1 MKEKKSIFIWNRK
14 RAAAAIVV
22 IAAILILTAFTAYGS
37 GADTL
42 GITLGVLLGIG
53 AGVFVLLNIRLGKV
67 LSAVL
72 YLLLPLAVVCA
83 LENYTHVITDL
94 APLILVLNLL
104 FFYVLYGLLAALTG
118 SVSMG
123 FKLATLVPM
132 LFGLTNYFVVSFRGS
147 PIVPWDLLSLGTAVS
162 VADNYEFVLSWKA
175 FYSILAFLW
184 MILISSKSTV
194 KLGRKKLRVISIAAY
209 AVLMGLYVGEI
220 QNSAVQ
226 SFFGMDTTLFTLNVL
241 YRNNGIAA
249 AFLGNLRFLNIEQPS
264 GYSVEKVEELMQQVE
279 ASAENET
286 EAAGTEAAATQVGT
300 DATAETE
307 AAAVQDK
314 KNAAGETKQTDAA
327 QTETAAT
334 TDQSETQQSGSGT
347 SATAET
353 TKSTTTGQYPNI
365 VVIMD
370 EAFSDLSVWGDF
382 ATSEEVMPF
391 FKSLQQEAV
400 GGEVYVS
407 VKGGNTANTE
417 FEFLTGDT
425 MGFLPKGSVP
435 YQQYI
440 NDETPSLASYLK
452 TLGYSTTAIH
462 PYNRSGWDRDTVY
475 ENFGF
480 DEFLD
485 KDSFS
490 SPYRLRGYISDKS
503 AFDKIKEQFSIKGDD
518 ERKFIFEVTMQNHGG
533 YSRETP
539 DFNIYLTLPEVT
551 NKTTS
556 VVATEKY
563 LTLIN
568 QTDRALEELI
578 NYFKEQEEPVI
589 VVMFGD
595 HQPSDY
601 ITNVIQRICGVT
613 ASDSLADLE
622 QGYRVPFMMW
632 SNYGLEH
639 KYYDGISVN
648 YLSSILMENAGI
660 PLTGYQTFLKNLME
674 TLPVINANVYRD
686 ADGNFYNYEDDAYSE
701 ELNDYQMLQYNHL
714 VDKKHRDSTFFGS

>member
-1 MKEKKSIFIWNRK
+1 MNKKKSIFIWNRK
-14 RAAAAIVV
+14 QAAAAIVAT
-22 IAAILILTAFTAYGS
+22 AAILILTAFTAYGS
-37 GADTL
+37 GMDTL
-42 GITLGVLLGIG
+42 GITFGVLLGIAAG
-53 AGVFVLLNIRLGKV
+53 AFVLLNIRFGKI
-67 LSAVL
+67 LSAML

-104 FFYVLYGLLAALTG
+104 FFYVLYGLLTALTG
-118 SVSMG
+118 SVRMG
-123 FKLATLVPM
+123 FRLATLVPM

-147 PIVPWDLLSLGTAVS
+147 PIVPWDLLSFGTAAS

-175 FYSILAFLW
+175 FYSVLAFIW
-184 MILISSKSTV
+184 MILLSSKSTV
-194 KLGRKKLRVISIAAY
+194 RLGRKKLRVISIAAY
-209 AVLMGLYVGEI
+209 AALMFLYVGEI

-264 GYSVEKVEELMQQVE
+264 GYSVDKVEALMKQVE
-279 ASAENET
+279 ENAKNEPET
-286 EAAGTEAAATQVGT
+286 DAQGETVQATQGETVQATQGET
-300 DATAETE
+300 VQATQAETNATAETE
-307 AAAVQDK
+307 APA
-314 KNAAGETKQTDAA
+314 
-327 QTETAAT
+327 
-334 TDQSETQQSGSGT
+334 SS
-347 SATAET
+347 
-353 TKSTTTGQYPNI
+353 GQYPNI
-365 VVIMD
+365 VVIMN

-400 GGEVYVS
+400 GGELYVS

-425 MGFLPKGSVP
+425 MGFLPKGSIP

-462 PYNRSGWDRDTVY
+462 PYNRTGWDRDTVY
-475 ENFGF
+475 EKFGF

-503 AFDKIKEQFSIKGDD
+503 AFDKIREQFSIKGDD

-551 NKTTS
+551 DKTTS

-578 NYFKEQEEPVI
+578 DYFKEQDEPVI

-601 ITNVIQRICGVT
+601 ITNVIQRICGAT
-613 ASDSLADLE
+613 TSDSLADLE
-622 QGYRVPFMMW
+622 QGYRVPFVMW

-660 PLTGYQTFLKNLME
+660 PLTGYQTFLKKLME

-686 ADGNFYNYEDDAYSE
+686 ADGNFYNYEDDAYSG
-701 ELNDYQMLQYNHL
+701 ELKDYQMLQYNHL
-714 VDKKHRDSTFFGS
+714 VDKKHRDDAFFGS

>member
-1 MKEKKSIFIWNRK
+1 MNKKKSIFIWNRK
-14 RAAAAIVV
+14 QAAAAIVAT
-22 IAAILILTAFTAYGS
+22 AAILILTAFTAYGS
-37 GADTL
+37 GMDTL
-42 GITLGVLLGIG
+42 GITLGVLLGIAAG
-53 AGVFVLLNIRLGKV
+53 AFVLLNIRFGKI
-67 LSAVL
+67 LSAML

-104 FFYVLYGLLAALTG
+104 FFYVLYGLLTALTG
-118 SVSMG
+118 SVRMG
-123 FKLATLVPM
+123 FRLATLVPM

-147 PIVPWDLLSLGTAVS
+147 PIVPWDLLSFGTAAS

-175 FYSILAFLW
+175 FYSVLAFIW
-184 MILISSKSTV
+184 MILLSSKSTV

-209 AVLMGLYVGEI
+209 AALMFLYVGEI

-264 GYSVEKVEELMQQVE
+264 GYSVDKVEALMKQVE
-279 ASAENET
+279 ADEQGEEDAKNEPET
-286 EAAGTEAAATQVGT
+286 DAQGETVQTTQGETVQATQGET
-300 DATAETE
+300 NATAETE
-307 AAAVQDK
+307 APA
-314 KNAAGETKQTDAA
+314 
-327 QTETAAT
+327 
-334 TDQSETQQSGSGT
+334 SS
-347 SATAET
+347 
-353 TKSTTTGQYPNI
+353 GQYPNI

-400 GGEVYVS
+400 GGELYVS

-425 MGFLPKGSVP
+425 MGFLPKGSIP

-462 PYNRSGWDRDTVY
+462 PYNRTGWDRDTVY
-475 ENFGF
+475 EKFGF

-503 AFDKIKEQFSIKGDD
+503 AFDKIREQFSIKGDD

-551 NKTTS
+551 GKTTS

-578 NYFKEQEEPVI
+578 DYFKEQDEPVI

-613 ASDSLADLE
+613 TSDSLAGLE
-622 QGYRVPFMMW
+622 QGYRVPFVMW

-660 PLTGYQTFLKNLME
+660 PLTGYQTFLKKLME

-714 VDKKHRDSTFFGS
+714 VDKKHRDDTFFGS

>member
-1 MKEKKSIFIWNRK
+1 MNKKKSIFIWNRK
-14 RAAAAIVV
+14 QAAAAIVAT
-22 IAAILILTAFTAYGS
+22 AAILILTAFTAYGS
-37 GADTL
+37 GKDTL
-42 GITLGVLLGIG
+42 GITLGVLLGIAAG
-53 AGVFVLLNIRLGKV
+53 AFVLLNIRFGKI
-67 LSAVL
+67 LSAML

-104 FFYVLYGLLAALTG
+104 FFYVLYGLLTALTG
-118 SVSMG
+118 SVRMG
-123 FKLATLVPM
+123 FRFATLVPM

-147 PIVPWDLLSLGTAVS
+147 PIVPWDLLSFGTAAS

-175 FYSILAFLW
+175 FYSVLAFIW
-184 MILISSKSTV
+184 MILLSSKSTV

-209 AVLMGLYVGEI
+209 AALMFLYVGEI

-264 GYSVEKVEELMQQVE
+264 GYSVDKVEALMKQVE
-279 ASAENET
+279 ADEQGEEDAKNEPET
-286 EAAGTEAAATQVGT
+286 DAQGETVQATQAET
-300 DATAETE
+300 NATAETE
-307 AAAVQDK
+307 APA
-314 KNAAGETKQTDAA
+314 
-327 QTETAAT
+327 
-334 TDQSETQQSGSGT
+334 SS
-347 SATAET
+347 
-353 TKSTTTGQYPNI
+353 GQYPNI
-365 VVIMD
+365 VVIMN

-400 GGEVYVS
+400 GGELYVS

-425 MGFLPKGSVP
+425 MGFLPKGSIP

-462 PYNRSGWDRDTVY
+462 PYNRTGWDRDTVY
-475 ENFGF
+475 EKFGF

-503 AFDKIKEQFSIKGDD
+503 AFDKIREQFSIKGDD

-551 NKTTS
+551 GKTTS

-578 NYFKEQEEPVI
+578 DYFKEQDEPVI

-601 ITNVIQRICGVT
+601 ITNVIQRICGAT
-613 ASDSLADLE
+613 TSDSLADLE
-622 QGYRVPFMMW
+622 QGYRVPFVMW

-660 PLTGYQTFLKNLME
+660 PLTGYQTFLKKLME
-674 TLPVINANVYRD
+674 TLPVINANVYQD
-686 ADGNFYNYEDDAYSE
+686 ADGNFYNYEDDAYSG
-701 ELNDYQMLQYNHL
+701 ELKDYQMLQYNHL
-714 VDKKHRDSTFFGS
+714 VDKKHRDDTFFGS

>member
-1 MKEKKSIFIWNRK
+1 MNKKKSIFIWNK
-14 RAAAAIVV
+14 KQAAAAIVAT
-22 IAAILILTAFTAYGS
+22 AAILILTAFTAYGS
-37 GADTL
+37 GMDTL
-42 GITLGVLLGIG
+42 GITFGVLLGIAAG
-53 AGVFVLLNIRLGKV
+53 AFVLLNIRFGKI
-67 LSAVL
+67 LSAML

-104 FFYVLYGLLAALTG
+104 FFYVLYGLLTALTG
-118 SVSMG
+118 SVRMG
-123 FKLATLVPM
+123 FRLATLVPM

-147 PIVPWDLLSLGTAVS
+147 PIVPWDLLSFGTAAS

-175 FYSILAFLW
+175 FYSVLAFIW
-184 MILISSKSTV
+184 MILLSSKSTV

-209 AVLMGLYVGEI
+209 AALMFLYVGEI

-264 GYSVEKVEELMQQVE
+264 GYSVDKVEALMKQLE
-279 ASAENET
+279 ADEQGEGDAKNEPET
-286 EAAGTEAAATQVGT
+286 DAQGETVQATQAET
-300 DATAETE
+300 NATAETE
-307 AAAVQDK
+307 APA
-314 KNAAGETKQTDAA
+314 
-327 QTETAAT
+327 
-334 TDQSETQQSGSGT
+334 SS
-347 SATAET
+347 
-353 TKSTTTGQYPNI
+353 GQYPNI
-365 VVIMD
+365 VVIMN

-400 GGEVYVS
+400 GGELYVS

-425 MGFLPKGSVP
+425 MGFLPKGSIP

-462 PYNRSGWDRDTVY
+462 PYNRTGWDRDTVY
-475 ENFGF
+475 EKFGF

-503 AFDKIKEQFSIKGDD
+503 AFDKIREQFSIKGDD

-551 NKTTS
+551 GKTTS

-578 NYFKEQEEPVI
+578 DYFKEQDEPVI

-601 ITNVIQRICGVT
+601 ITNVIQRICGAT
-613 ASDSLADLE
+613 TSDSLADLE
-622 QGYRVPFMMW
+622 QGYRVPFVMW

-660 PLTGYQTFLKNLME
+660 PLTGYQTFLKKLME

-686 ADGNFYNYEDDAYSE
+686 ADGNFYNYEDDAYSG
-701 ELNDYQMLQYNHL
+701 ELKDYQMLQYNHL
-714 VDKKHRDSTFFGS
+714 VDKKHRDDAFFGS

>member
-1 MKEKKSIFIWNRK
+1 MNKKKSIFIWNRK
-14 RAAAAIVV
+14 QAAAAIVAT
-22 IAAILILTAFTAYGS
+22 AAILILTAFTAYGS
-37 GADTL
+37 GMDTL
-42 GITLGVLLGIG
+42 GITLGVLLGIAAG
-53 AGVFVLLNIRLGKV
+53 AFVLLNIRFGKI
-67 LSAVL
+67 LSAML

-104 FFYVLYGLLAALTG
+104 FFYVLYGLLTALTG
-118 SVSMG
+118 SVRMG
-123 FKLATLVPM
+123 FRLATLVPM

-147 PIVPWDLLSLGTAVS
+147 PIVPWDLLSFGTAAS

-175 FYSILAFLW
+175 FYSVLAFIW
-184 MILISSKSTV
+184 MILLSSKSTV
-194 KLGRKKLRVISIAAY
+194 RLGRKKLRVISIAAY
-209 AVLMGLYVGEI
+209 AALMFLYVGEI

-264 GYSVEKVEELMQQVE
+264 GYSVDKVEALMKQVE
-279 ASAENET
+279 ADEQGEEDAKNEPET
-286 EAAGTEAAATQVGT
+286 DAQGETVQATQAET
-300 DATAETE
+300 NATAETE
-307 AAAVQDK
+307 APA
-314 KNAAGETKQTDAA
+314 
-327 QTETAAT
+327 
-334 TDQSETQQSGSGT
+334 SS
-347 SATAET
+347 
-353 TKSTTTGQYPNI
+353 GQYPNI
-365 VVIMD
+365 VVIMN

-400 GGEVYVS
+400 GGELYVS

-425 MGFLPKGSVP
+425 MGFLPKGSIP

-462 PYNRSGWDRDTVY
+462 PYNRTGWDRDTVY
-475 ENFGF
+475 EKFGF

-503 AFDKIKEQFSIKGDD
+503 AFDKIREQFSIKGDD

-551 NKTTS
+551 GKTTS

-578 NYFKEQEEPVI
+578 DYFKEQDEPVI

-601 ITNVIQRICGVT
+601 ITNVIQRICGAT
-613 ASDSLADLE
+613 TSDSLADLE
-622 QGYRVPFMMW
+622 QGYRVPFVMW

-660 PLTGYQTFLKNLME
+660 PLTGYQTFLKKLME
-674 TLPVINANVYRD
+674 KLPVINANVYRD
-686 ADGNFYNYEDDAYSE
+686 ADGNFYNYEDDAYSG
-701 ELNDYQMLQYNHL
+701 ELKDYQMLQYNHL
-714 VDKKHRDSTFFGS
+714 VDKKHRDDAFFGS

>member
-1 MKEKKSIFIWNRK
+1 MNKKKSIFIWNRK
-14 RAAAAIVV
+14 QAAAAIVAT
-22 IAAILILTAFTAYGS
+22 AAILILTAFTAYGS
-37 GADTL
+37 GKDTL
-42 GITLGVLLGIG
+42 GITLGVLLGIAAG
-53 AGVFVLLNIRLGKV
+53 AFVLLNIRFGKI
-67 LSAVL
+67 LSAML

-104 FFYVLYGLLAALTG
+104 FFYVLYGLLTALTG
-118 SVSMG
+118 SVRMG
-123 FKLATLVPM
+123 FRLATLVPM

-147 PIVPWDLLSLGTAVS
+147 PIVPWDLLSFGTAAS

-175 FYSILAFLW
+175 FYSVLAFIW
-184 MILISSKSTV
+184 MILLSSKSTV

-209 AVLMGLYVGEI
+209 AALMFLYVGEI

-264 GYSVEKVEELMQQVE
+264 GYSVDKVEALMKQVE
-279 ASAENET
+279 ADEQGEEDAKNEPET
-286 EAAGTEAAATQVGT
+286 DAQGETVQATQAET
-300 DATAETE
+300 NATAETE
-307 AAAVQDK
+307 APA
-314 KNAAGETKQTDAA
+314 
-327 QTETAAT
+327 
-334 TDQSETQQSGSGT
+334 SS
-347 SATAET
+347 
-353 TKSTTTGQYPNI
+353 GQYPNI
-365 VVIMD
+365 VVIMN

-400 GGEVYVS
+400 GGELSVS

-425 MGFLPKGSVP
+425 MGFLPKGSIP

-462 PYNRSGWDRDTVY
+462 PYNRTGWDRDTVY
-475 ENFGF
+475 EKFGF

-503 AFDKIKEQFSIKGDD
+503 AFDKIREQFSIKGDD

-551 NKTTS
+551 GKTTS

-578 NYFKEQEEPVI
+578 DYFKEQDEPVI

-601 ITNVIQRICGVT
+601 ITNVIQRICGAT
-613 ASDSLADLE
+613 TSDSLADLE
-622 QGYRVPFMMW
+622 QGYRVPFVMW

-660 PLTGYQTFLKNLME
+660 PLTGYQTFLKKLME
-674 TLPVINANVYRD
+674 TLPVINANVYQD
-686 ADGNFYNYEDDAYSE
+686 ADGNFYNYEDDAYSG
-701 ELNDYQMLQYNHL
+701 ELKDYQMLQYNHL
-714 VDKKHRDSTFFGS
+714 VDKKHRDDTFFGS

>member
-1 MKEKKSIFIWNRK
+1 MNKKKSIFIWNK
-14 RAAAAIVV
+14 KQAAAAIVAT
-22 IAAILILTAFTAYGS
+22 AAILILTAFTAYGS
-37 GADTL
+37 GMDTL
-42 GITLGVLLGIG
+42 GITFGVLLGIAAG
-53 AGVFVLLNIRLGKV
+53 AFVLLNIRFGKI
-67 LSAVL
+67 LSAML

-104 FFYVLYGLLAALTG
+104 FFYVLYGLLTALTG
-118 SVSMG
+118 SVRMG
-123 FKLATLVPM
+123 FRLATLVPM

-147 PIVPWDLLSLGTAVS
+147 PIVPWDLLSFGTAAS

-175 FYSILAFLW
+175 FYSVLAFIW
-184 MILISSKSTV
+184 MILLSSKSTV
-194 KLGRKKLRVISIAAY
+194 RLGRKKLRVISIAAY
-209 AVLMGLYVGEI
+209 AALMFLYVGEI

-264 GYSVEKVEELMQQVE
+264 GYSVDKVDALMKQVE
-279 ASAENET
+279 ADEQGEEDAKNEPET
-286 EAAGTEAAATQVGT
+286 DAQGEIVQATQAET
-300 DATAETE
+300 NATAETE
-307 AAAVQDK
+307 APA
-314 KNAAGETKQTDAA
+314 
-327 QTETAAT
+327 
-334 TDQSETQQSGSGT
+334 SS
-347 SATAET
+347 
-353 TKSTTTGQYPNI
+353 GQYPNI
-365 VVIMD
+365 VVIMN

-400 GGEVYVS
+400 GGELYVS

-425 MGFLPKGSVP
+425 MGFLPKGSIP

-462 PYNRSGWDRDTVY
+462 PYNRTGWDRDTVY
-475 ENFGF
+475 EKFGF

-503 AFDKIKEQFSIKGDD
+503 AFDKIREQFSIKGDD

-551 NKTTS
+551 GKTTS

-578 NYFKEQEEPVI
+578 DYFKEQDEPVI

-601 ITNVIQRICGVT
+601 ITNVIQRICGAT
-613 ASDSLADLE
+613 TSDSLADLE
-622 QGYRVPFMMW
+622 QGYRVPFVMW

-660 PLTGYQTFLKNLME
+660 PLTGYQTFLKKLME

-686 ADGNFYNYEDDAYSE
+686 ADGNFYNYEEDAYSG
-701 ELNDYQMLQYNHL
+701 ELKDYQMLQYNHL
-714 VDKKHRDSTFFGS
+714 VDKKHRDDAFFGS

>member
-1 MKEKKSIFIWNRK
+1 MNKKKSIFIWNRK
-14 RAAAAIVV
+14 QAAAAIVAT
-22 IAAILILTAFTAYGS
+22 AAILILTAFTACGS
-37 GADTL
+37 GMDTL
-42 GITLGVLLGIG
+42 GITLGVLLGVAAG
-53 AGVFVLLNIRLGKV
+53 AFVLLNIRFGKI
-67 LSAVL
+67 LSAML

-104 FFYVLYGLLAALTG
+104 FFYVLYGLLTALTG
-118 SVSMG
+118 SVRMG
-123 FKLATLVPM
+123 FRLATLVPM

-147 PIVPWDLLSLGTAVS
+147 PIVPWDLLSFGTAAS

-175 FYSILAFLW
+175 FYSVLAFIW
-184 MILISSKSTV
+184 MILLSSKSTV

-209 AVLMGLYVGEI
+209 AALMLLYVGEI

-264 GYSVEKVEELMQQVE
+264 GYSVDKVEELMQQVE
-279 ASAENET
+279 ADEQGEEDAKNEPET
-286 EAAGTEAAATQVGT
+286 DAQSETVQATQAET
-300 DATAETE
+300 NAAAETE
-307 AAAVQDK
+307 APA
-314 KNAAGETKQTDAA
+314 
-327 QTETAAT
+327 
-334 TDQSETQQSGSGT
+334 SS
-347 SATAET
+347 
-353 TKSTTTGQYPNI
+353 GQYPNI

-400 GGEVYVS
+400 GGELYVS

-425 MGFLPKGSVP
+425 MGFLPKGSIP

-462 PYNRSGWDRDTVY
+462 PYNRTGWDRDTVY
-475 ENFGF
+475 EKFGF

-503 AFDKIKEQFSIKGDD
+503 AFDKIREQFSIKGDD

-551 NKTTS
+551 GKTTS

-578 NYFKEQEEPVI
+578 DYFKEQDEPVI

-601 ITNVIQRICGVT
+601 ITNVIQRICDVT
-613 ASDSLADLE
+613 TADSLADLE
-622 QGYRVPFMMW
+622 QGYRVPFVMW

-660 PLTGYQTFLKNLME
+660 PLTGYQTFLKKLME

-714 VDKKHRDSTFFGS
+714 VDKKHRDDTFFGS

>member
-1 MKEKKSIFIWNRK
+1 MNKKKSIFIWNRK
-14 RAAAAIVV
+14 QAAAAIVAT
-22 IAAILILTAFTAYGS
+22 AAILILTAFTAYGS
-37 GADTL
+37 GMDTL
-42 GITLGVLLGIG
+42 GITFGVLLGIAAG
-53 AGVFVLLNIRLGKV
+53 AFVLLNIRFGKI
-67 LSAVL
+67 LSAML

-104 FFYVLYGLLAALTG
+104 FFYVLYGLLTALTG
-118 SVSMG
+118 SVRMG
-123 FKLATLVPM
+123 FRLATLVPM

-147 PIVPWDLLSLGTAVS
+147 PIVPWDLLSFGTAAS

-175 FYSILAFLW
+175 FYSVLAFIW
-184 MILISSKSTV
+184 MILLSSKSTV
-194 KLGRKKLRVISIAAY
+194 RLGRKKLRVISIAAY
-209 AVLMGLYVGEI
+209 AALMFLYVGEI

-264 GYSVEKVEELMQQVE
+264 GYSVDKVEALMKQVE
-279 ASAENET
+279 ENAKNEPET
-286 EAAGTEAAATQVGT
+286 DAQGETVQATQGETVQ
-300 DATAETE
+300 ATQAETNAAAETE
-307 AAAVQDK
+307 APA
-314 KNAAGETKQTDAA
+314 
-327 QTETAAT
+327 
-334 TDQSETQQSGSGT
+334 SS
-347 SATAET
+347 
-353 TKSTTTGQYPNI
+353 GQYPNI
-365 VVIMD
+365 VVIMN

-400 GGEVYVS
+400 GGELYVS

-417 FEFLTGDT
+417 LEFLTGDT
-425 MGFLPKGSVP
+425 MGFLPKGSIP

-462 PYNRSGWDRDTVY
+462 PYNRTGWDRDTVY
-475 ENFGF
+475 EKFGF

-503 AFDKIKEQFSIKGDD
+503 AFDKIREQFSIKGDD

-551 NKTTS
+551 GKTTS

-578 NYFKEQEEPVI
+578 DYFKEQDEPVI

-601 ITNVIQRICGVT
+601 ITNVIQRICGAT
-613 ASDSLADLE
+613 TSDSLADLE
-622 QGYRVPFMMW
+622 QGYRVPFVMW

-660 PLTGYQTFLKNLME
+660 PLTGYQTFLKKLME

-686 ADGNFYNYEDDAYSE
+686 ADGNFYNYEDDAYSG
-701 ELNDYQMLQYNHL
+701 ELKDYQMLQYNHL
-714 VDKKHRDSTFFGS
+714 VDKKHRDDTFFGS

>member
-1 MKEKKSIFIWNRK
+1 MNKKKSIFIWNRK
-14 RAAAAIVV
+14 QAAAAIVAT
-22 IAAILILTAFTAYGS
+22 AAILILTAFTAYGS
-37 GADTL
+37 GMDTL
-42 GITLGVLLGIG
+42 GITLGVLLGIAAG
-53 AGVFVLLNIRLGKV
+53 AFVLLNIRFGKI
-67 LSAVL
+67 LSAMM

-104 FFYVLYGLLAALTG
+104 FFYVLYGLLTALTG
-118 SVSMG
+118 SVRMG
-123 FKLATLVPM
+123 FRLATLVPM

-147 PIVPWDLLSLGTAVS
+147 PIVPWDLLSFGTAAS

-175 FYSILAFLW
+175 FYSVLAFIW
-184 MILISSKSTV
+184 MILLSSKSTV
-194 KLGRKKLRVISIAAY
+194 RLGRKKLRVISIAAY
-209 AVLMGLYVGEI
+209 AALMFLYVGEI

-264 GYSVEKVEELMQQVE
+264 GYSVDKVEALMKQVE
-279 ASAENET
+279 ENAKNEPET
-286 EAAGTEAAATQVGT
+286 DAQGETVQATQGETVQAT
-300 DATAETE
+300 QAETNATAETE
-307 AAAVQDK
+307 APA
-314 KNAAGETKQTDAA
+314 
-327 QTETAAT
+327 
-334 TDQSETQQSGSGT
+334 SS
-347 SATAET
+347 
-353 TKSTTTGQYPNI
+353 GQYPNI
-365 VVIMD
+365 VVIMN

-400 GGEVYVS
+400 GGELYVS

-425 MGFLPKGSVP
+425 MGFLPKGSIP

-462 PYNRSGWDRDTVY
+462 PYNRTGWDRDTVY
-475 ENFGF
+475 EKFGF

-503 AFDKIKEQFSIKGDD
+503 AFDKIREQFSIKGDD

-551 NKTTS
+551 GKTTS

-578 NYFKEQEEPVI
+578 DYFKEQDEPVI

-601 ITNVIQRICGVT
+601 ITNVIQRICGAT
-613 ASDSLADLE
+613 TSDSLADLE
-622 QGYRVPFMMW
+622 QGYRVPFVMW

-648 YLSSILMENAGI
+648 YLSSILMKNAGI
-660 PLTGYQTFLKNLME
+660 PLTGYQTFLKKLME

-686 ADGNFYNYEDDAYSE
+686 ADGNFYNYEDDAYSG
-701 ELNDYQMLQYNHL
+701 ELKDYQMLQYNHL
-714 VDKKHRDSTFFGS
+714 VDKKHRDDAFFGS

>member
-1 MKEKKSIFIWNRK
+1 MNKKKSIFIWNRK
-14 RAAAAIVV
+14 QAAAAIVAT
-22 IAAILILTAFTAYGS
+22 AAILILTAFTAYGS
-37 GADTL
+37 GIDTL
-42 GITLGVLLGIG
+42 GITFGVLLGIAAG
-53 AGVFVLLNIRLGKV
+53 AFVLLNIRFGKI
-67 LSAVL
+67 LSAML

-104 FFYVLYGLLAALTG
+104 FFYVLYGLLTALTG
-118 SVSMG
+118 SVRMG
-123 FKLATLVPM
+123 FRLATLVPM

-147 PIVPWDLLSLGTAVS
+147 PIVPWDLLSFGTAAS

-175 FYSILAFLW
+175 FYSVLAFIW
-184 MILISSKSTV
+184 MILLSSKSTV
-194 KLGRKKLRVISIAAY
+194 RLGRKKLRVISIAAY
-209 AVLMGLYVGEI
+209 AALMFLYVGEI

-264 GYSVEKVEELMQQVE
+264 GYSVDKVEALMKQVE
-279 ASAENET
+279 ADEQDEEDAKNEPET
-286 EAAGTEAAATQVGT
+286 DAQGETVQATQGET
-300 DATAETE
+300 NATAETE
-307 AAAVQDK
+307 APA
-314 KNAAGETKQTDAA
+314 
-327 QTETAAT
+327 
-334 TDQSETQQSGSGT
+334 SS
-347 SATAET
+347 
-353 TKSTTTGQYPNI
+353 GQYPNI
-365 VVIMD
+365 VVIMN

-400 GGEVYVS
+400 GGELYVS

-425 MGFLPKGSVP
+425 MGFLPKGSIP

-462 PYNRSGWDRDTVY
+462 PYNRTGWDRDTVY
-475 ENFGF
+475 EKFGF

-503 AFDKIKEQFSIKGDD
+503 AFDKIREQFSIKGDD

-551 NKTTS
+551 GKTTS

-578 NYFKEQEEPVI
+578 DYFKEQDEPVI

-601 ITNVIQRICGVT
+601 ITNVIQRICGAT
-613 ASDSLADLE
+613 TSDSLADLE
-622 QGYRVPFMMW
+622 QGYRVPFVMW

-660 PLTGYQTFLKNLME
+660 PLTGYQTFLKKLME

-686 ADGNFYNYEDDAYSE
+686 ADGNFYNYEDDAYSG
-701 ELNDYQMLQYNHL
+701 ELKDYQMLQYNHL
-714 VDKKHRDSTFFGS
+714 VDKKHRDDAFFGS

>member
-1 MKEKKSIFIWNRK
+1 MNKKKSIFIWNK
-14 RAAAAIVV
+14 KQAAAAIVAT
-22 IAAILILTAFTAYGS
+22 AAILILTAFTAYGS
-37 GADTL
+37 GMDTL
-42 GITLGVLLGIG
+42 GITFGVLLGIAAG
-53 AGVFVLLNIRLGKV
+53 AFVLLNIRFGKI
-67 LSAVL
+67 LSAML

-104 FFYVLYGLLAALTG
+104 FFYVLYGLLTALTG
-118 SVSMG
+118 SVRMG
-123 FKLATLVPM
+123 FRLATLVPM

-147 PIVPWDLLSLGTAVS
+147 PIVPWDLLSFGTAAS

-175 FYSILAFLW
+175 FYSVLAFIW
-184 MILISSKSTV
+184 MILLSSKSTV

-209 AVLMGLYVGEI
+209 AALMFLYVGEI

-264 GYSVEKVEELMQQVE
+264 GYSVDKVEALMKQVE
-279 ASAENET
+279 ADEQGEEDAKNEPET
-286 EAAGTEAAATQVGT
+286 DAQGETVQATQAET
-300 DATAETE
+300 NATAETE
-307 AAAVQDK
+307 APA
-314 KNAAGETKQTDAA
+314 
-327 QTETAAT
+327 
-334 TDQSETQQSGSGT
+334 SS
-347 SATAET
+347 
-353 TKSTTTGQYPNI
+353 GQYPNI
-365 VVIMD
+365 VVIMN

-400 GGEVYVS
+400 GGELYVS

-425 MGFLPKGSVP
+425 MGFLPKGSIP

-462 PYNRSGWDRDTVY
+462 PYNRTGWDRDTVY
-475 ENFGF
+475 EKFGF

-503 AFDKIKEQFSIKGDD
+503 AFDKIREQFTIKGDD

-551 NKTTS
+551 GKTTS

-578 NYFKEQEEPVI
+578 DYFKEQDEPVI

-601 ITNVIQRICGVT
+601 ITNVIQRICGAT
-613 ASDSLADLE
+613 TSDSLADLE
-622 QGYRVPFMMW
+622 QGYRVPFVMW

-660 PLTGYQTFLKNLME
+660 PLTGYQTFLKKLME

-686 ADGNFYNYEDDAYSE
+686 ADGNFYNYEDDAYSG
-701 ELNDYQMLQYNHL
+701 ELKDYQMLQYNHL
-714 VDKKHRDSTFFGS
+714 VDKKHRDDAFFGS

>member
-1 MKEKKSIFIWNRK
+1 MNKKKSIFIWNRK
-14 RAAAAIVV
+14 QAAAAIVAT
-22 IAAILILTAFTAYGS
+22 AAILILTAFTAYGS
-37 GADTL
+37 GMDTL
-42 GITLGVLLGIG
+42 GITLGVLLGIAAG
-53 AGVFVLLNIRLGKV
+53 AFVLLNIRFGKI
-67 LSAVL
+67 LSAML

-104 FFYVLYGLLAALTG
+104 FFYVLYGLLTALTG
-118 SVSMG
+118 SVRMG
-123 FKLATLVPM
+123 FRLATLVPM

-147 PIVPWDLLSLGTAVS
+147 PIVPWDLLSFGTAAS
-162 VADNYEFVLSWKA
+162 VADNYEFVLGWKA
-175 FYSILAFLW
+175 FYSVLAFIW
-184 MILISSKSTV
+184 MILLSSKSTV
-194 KLGRKKLRVISIAAY
+194 RLGRKKLRVISIAAY
-209 AVLMGLYVGEI
+209 AALMFLYVGEI

-264 GYSVEKVEELMQQVE
+264 GYSVDKVEALMKQVE
-279 ASAENET
+279 ENAKNEPET
-286 EAAGTEAAATQVGT
+286 DAQGETVQATQGETVQAT
-300 DATAETE
+300 QAETNATAETE
-307 AAAVQDK
+307 APA
-314 KNAAGETKQTDAA
+314 
-327 QTETAAT
+327 
-334 TDQSETQQSGSGT
+334 SS
-347 SATAET
+347 
-353 TKSTTTGQYPNI
+353 GQYPNI
-365 VVIMD
+365 VVIMN

-400 GGEVYVS
+400 GGELYVS

-425 MGFLPKGSVP
+425 MGFLPKGSIP

-462 PYNRSGWDRDTVY
+462 PYNRTGWDRDTVY
-475 ENFGF
+475 EKFGF

-503 AFDKIKEQFSIKGDD
+503 AFDKIREQFSIKGDD

-551 NKTTS
+551 DKTTS

-578 NYFKEQEEPVI
+578 DYFKEQDEPVI

-601 ITNVIQRICGVT
+601 ITNVIQRICGAT
-613 ASDSLADLE
+613 TSDSLADLE
-622 QGYRVPFMMW
+622 QGYRVPFVMW

-660 PLTGYQTFLKNLME
+660 PLTGYQTFLKKLME

-686 ADGNFYNYEDDAYSE
+686 ADGNFYNYEDDAYSG
-701 ELNDYQMLQYNHL
+701 ELKDYQMLQYNHL
-714 VDKKHRDSTFFGS
+714 VDKKHRDDAFFGS

>member
-1 MKEKKSIFIWNRK
+1 MNKKKSIFIWNRK
-14 RAAAAIVV
+14 QAAAAIVAT
-22 IAAILILTAFTAYGS
+22 AAILILTAFTAYGS
-37 GADTL
+37 GMDTL
-42 GITLGVLLGIG
+42 GITLGVLLGIAAG
-53 AGVFVLLNIRLGKV
+53 AFVLLNIRFGKI
-67 LSAVL
+67 LSAMM

-104 FFYVLYGLLAALTG
+104 FFYVLYGLLTALTG
-118 SVSMG
+118 SVRMG
-123 FKLATLVPM
+123 FRLATLVPM

-147 PIVPWDLLSLGTAVS
+147 PIVPWDLLSFGTAAS

-175 FYSILAFLW
+175 FYSVLAFIW
-184 MILISSKSTV
+184 MILLSSKSTV
-194 KLGRKKLRVISIAAY
+194 RLGRKKLRVISIAAY
-209 AVLMGLYVGEI
+209 AALMFLYVGEI

-264 GYSVEKVEELMQQVE
+264 GYSVDKVEALMKQVE
-279 ASAENET
+279 ENAKNEPET
-286 EAAGTEAAATQVGT
+286 DAQGETVQATQAET
-300 DATAETE
+300 NATAETE
-307 AAAVQDK
+307 APA
-314 KNAAGETKQTDAA
+314 
-327 QTETAAT
+327 
-334 TDQSETQQSGSGT
+334 SS
-347 SATAET
+347 
-353 TKSTTTGQYPNI
+353 GQYPNI
-365 VVIMD
+365 VVIMN

-400 GGEVYVS
+400 GGELYVS

-425 MGFLPKGSVP
+425 MGFLPKGSIP

-462 PYNRSGWDRDTVY
+462 PYNRTGWDRDTVY
-475 ENFGF
+475 EKFGF

-503 AFDKIKEQFSIKGDD
+503 AFDKIREQFSIKGDD

-551 NKTTS
+551 GKTTS

-578 NYFKEQEEPVI
+578 DYFKEQDEPVI

-601 ITNVIQRICGVT
+601 ITNVIQRICGAT
-613 ASDSLADLE
+613 TSDSLADLE
-622 QGYRVPFMMW
+622 QGYRVPFVMW

-660 PLTGYQTFLKNLME
+660 PLTGYQTFLKKLME

-686 ADGNFYNYEDDAYSE
+686 ADGNFYNYEDDAYSG
-701 ELNDYQMLQYNHL
+701 ELKDYQMLQYNHL
-714 VDKKHRDSTFFGS
+714 VDKKHRDDAFFGS

>member
-1 MKEKKSIFIWNRK
+1 MNKKKSIFIWNK
-14 RAAAAIVV
+14 KQAAAAIVAT
-22 IAAILILTAFTAYGS
+22 AAILILTAFTAYGS
-37 GADTL
+37 GMDTL
-42 GITLGVLLGIG
+42 GITFGVLLGIAAG
-53 AGVFVLLNIRLGKV
+53 AFVLLNIRFGKI
-67 LSAVL
+67 LSAML

-104 FFYVLYGLLAALTG
+104 FFYVLYGLLTALTG
-118 SVSMG
+118 SVRMG
-123 FKLATLVPM
+123 FRLATLVPM

-147 PIVPWDLLSLGTAVS
+147 PIVPWDLLSFGTAAS

-175 FYSILAFLW
+175 FYSVLAFIW
-184 MILISSKSTV
+184 MILLSSKSTV

-209 AVLMGLYVGEI
+209 AALMFLYVGEI

-264 GYSVEKVEELMQQVE
+264 GYSVDKVEALMKQVE
-279 ASAENET
+279 ADEQGEEDAKNEPET
-286 EAAGTEAAATQVGT
+286 DAQGETVQATQAET
-300 DATAETE
+300 NATAETE
-307 AAAVQDK
+307 APA
-314 KNAAGETKQTDAA
+314 
-327 QTETAAT
+327 
-334 TDQSETQQSGSGT
+334 SS
-347 SATAET
+347 
-353 TKSTTTGQYPNI
+353 GQYPNI
-365 VVIMD
+365 VVIMN

-400 GGEVYVS
+400 GGELYVS

-425 MGFLPKGSVP
+425 MGFLPKGSIP

-462 PYNRSGWDRDTVY
+462 PYNRTGWDRDTVY
-475 ENFGF
+475 EKFGF

-503 AFDKIKEQFSIKGDD
+503 AFDKIREQFSIKGDD

-551 NKTTS
+551 GKTTS

-578 NYFKEQEEPVI
+578 DYFKEQDEPVI

-601 ITNVIQRICGVT
+601 ITNVIQRICGAT
-613 ASDSLADLE
+613 TSDSLADLE
-622 QGYRVPFMMW
+622 QGYRVPFVMW

-660 PLTGYQTFLKNLME
+660 PLTGYQTFLKKLME

-686 ADGNFYNYEDDAYSE
+686 ADGNFYNYEDDAYSG
-701 ELNDYQMLQYNHL
+701 ELKDYQMLQYNHL
-714 VDKKHRDSTFFGS
+714 VDKKHRDDAFFGS

>member
-1 MKEKKSIFIWNRK
+1 MNKKKSIFIWNRK
-14 RAAAAIVV
+14 QAAAAIVAT
-22 IAAILILTAFTAYGS
+22 AAILILTAFTAYGS
-37 GADTL
+37 GMDTL
-42 GITLGVLLGIG
+42 GITLGVLLGIAAG
-53 AGVFVLLNIRLGKV
+53 AFVLLNIRFGKI
-67 LSAVL
+67 LSAML

-104 FFYVLYGLLAALTG
+104 FFYVLYGLLTALTG
-118 SVSMG
+118 SVRMG
-123 FKLATLVPM
+123 FRLATLVPM

-147 PIVPWDLLSLGTAVS
+147 PIVPWDLLSFGTAAS

-175 FYSILAFLW
+175 FYSVLAFIW
-184 MILISSKSTV
+184 MILLSSKSTV
-194 KLGRKKLRVISIAAY
+194 RLGRKKLRVISIAAY
-209 AVLMGLYVGEI
+209 AALMFLYVGEI

-264 GYSVEKVEELMQQVE
+264 GYSVDKVEALMKQVE
-279 ASAENET
+279 ADEQDEEDAKNEPET
-286 EAAGTEAAATQVGT
+286 DAQGETVQATQGET
-300 DATAETE
+300 NATAETE
-307 AAAVQDK
+307 APA
-314 KNAAGETKQTDAA
+314 
-327 QTETAAT
+327 
-334 TDQSETQQSGSGT
+334 SS
-347 SATAET
+347 
-353 TKSTTTGQYPNI
+353 GQYPNI
-365 VVIMD
+365 VVIMN

-400 GGEVYVS
+400 GGELYVS

-425 MGFLPKGSVP
+425 MGFLPKGSIP

-462 PYNRSGWDRDTVY
+462 PYNRTGWDRDTVY
-475 ENFGF
+475 EKFGF

-503 AFDKIKEQFSIKGDD
+503 AFDKIREQFSIKGDD

-551 NKTTS
+551 GKTTS

-578 NYFKEQEEPVI
+578 DYFKEQDEPVI

-601 ITNVIQRICGVT
+601 ITNVIQRICGAT
-613 ASDSLADLE
+613 TSDSLADLE
-622 QGYRVPFMMW
+622 QGYRVPFVMW

-660 PLTGYQTFLKNLME
+660 PLTGYQTFLKKLME

-686 ADGNFYNYEDDAYSE
+686 ADGNFYNYEDDAYSG
-701 ELNDYQMLQYNHL
+701 ELKDYQMLQYNHL
-714 VDKKHRDSTFFGS
+714 VDKKHRDDAFFGS

>member
-1 MKEKKSIFIWNRK
+1 MNKKKSIFIWNRK
-14 RAAAAIVV
+14 QAAAAIVAT
-22 IAAILILTAFTAYGS
+22 AAILILTAFTAYGS
-37 GADTL
+37 GMDTL
-42 GITLGVLLGIG
+42 GITLGVLLGIAAG
-53 AGVFVLLNIRLGKV
+53 AFVLLNIRFGKI
-67 LSAVL
+67 LSAML

-104 FFYVLYGLLAALTG
+104 FFYVLYGLLTALTG
-118 SVSMG
+118 SVRMG
-123 FKLATLVPM
+123 FRLATLVPM

-147 PIVPWDLLSLGTAVS
+147 PIVPWDLLSFGTAAS

-175 FYSILAFLW
+175 FYSVLAFIW
-184 MILISSKSTV
+184 MILLSSKSTV

-209 AVLMGLYVGEI
+209 AVLMFLYVGEI

-264 GYSVEKVEELMQQVE
+264 GYSVDKVEALMKQVE
-279 ASAENET
+279 ADEQGEEDAKNEPET
-286 EAAGTEAAATQVGT
+286 DAQGETVQATQAET
-300 DATAETE
+300 NATAETE
-307 AAAVQDK
+307 APA
-314 KNAAGETKQTDAA
+314 
-327 QTETAAT
+327 
-334 TDQSETQQSGSGT
+334 SS
-347 SATAET
+347 
-353 TKSTTTGQYPNI
+353 GQYPNI
-365 VVIMD
+365 VVIMN

-400 GGEVYVS
+400 GGELYVS

-425 MGFLPKGSVP
+425 MGFLPKGSIP

-462 PYNRSGWDRDTVY
+462 PYNRTGWDRDTVY
-475 ENFGF
+475 EKFGF

-503 AFDKIKEQFSIKGDD
+503 AFDKIREQFSIKGDD

-551 NKTTS
+551 GKTTS

-578 NYFKEQEEPVI
+578 DYFKEQDEPVI

-601 ITNVIQRICGVT
+601 ITNVIQRICGAT
-613 ASDSLADLE
+613 TSDSLADLE
-622 QGYRVPFMMW
+622 QGYRVPFVMW

-660 PLTGYQTFLKNLME
+660 PLTGYQIFLKKLME

-686 ADGNFYNYEDDAYSE
+686 AGGNFYNYEDDAYSG
-701 ELNDYQMLQYNHL
+701 ELKDYQMLQYNHL
-714 VDKKHRDSTFFGS
+714 VDKKHRDDAFFGS

>member
-1 MKEKKSIFIWNRK
+1 M
-14 RAAAAIVV
+14 
-22 IAAILILTAFTAYGS
+22 
-37 GADTL
+37 DTL
-42 GITLGVLLGIG
+42 GITLGVLLGIAAG
-53 AGVFVLLNIRLGKV
+53 AFVLLNIRFGKI
-67 LSAVL
+67 LSAML

-104 FFYVLYGLLAALTG
+104 FFYVLYGLLTALTG
-118 SVSMG
+118 SVRMG
-123 FKLATLVPM
+123 FRLATLVPM

-147 PIVPWDLLSLGTAVS
+147 PIVPWDLLSFGTAAS

-175 FYSILAFLW
+175 FYSVLAFIW
-184 MILISSKSTV
+184 MILLSSKSTV

-209 AVLMGLYVGEI
+209 AALMFLYVGEI

-264 GYSVEKVEELMQQVE
+264 GYSVDKVEALMKQVE
-279 ASAENET
+279 ADEQGEEDAKNEPET
-286 EAAGTEAAATQVGT
+286 DAQGETVQATQAET
-300 DATAETE
+300 NATAETE
-307 AAAVQDK
+307 APA
-314 KNAAGETKQTDAA
+314 
-327 QTETAAT
+327 
-334 TDQSETQQSGSGT
+334 SS
-347 SATAET
+347 
-353 TKSTTTGQYPNI
+353 GQYPNI
-365 VVIMD
+365 VVIMN

-400 GGEVYVS
+400 GGELYVS

-425 MGFLPKGSVP
+425 MGFLPKGSIP

-462 PYNRSGWDRDTVY
+462 PYNRTGWDRDTVY
-475 ENFGF
+475 EKFGF

-503 AFDKIKEQFSIKGDD
+503 AFDKIREQFSIKGDD

-551 NKTTS
+551 GKTTS

-578 NYFKEQEEPVI
+578 DYFKEQDEPVI

-601 ITNVIQRICGVT
+601 ITNVIQRICGAT
-613 ASDSLADLE
+613 TSDSLADLE
-622 QGYRVPFMMW
+622 QGYRVPFVMW

-660 PLTGYQTFLKNLME
+660 PLTGYQTFLKKLME

-686 ADGNFYNYEDDAYSE
+686 ADGNFYNYEDDAYSG
-701 ELNDYQMLQYNHL
+701 ELKDYQMLQYNHL
-714 VDKKHRDSTFFGS
+714 VDKKHRDDAFFGS

>member
-1 MKEKKSIFIWNRK
+1 MNKKKSIFIWNRK
-14 RAAAAIVV
+14 QAAAAIVAT
-22 IAAILILTAFTAYGS
+22 AAILILTAFTAYGS
-37 GADTL
+37 GMDTL
-42 GITLGVLLGIG
+42 GITFGVLLGIAAG
-53 AGVFVLLNIRLGKV
+53 AFVLLNIRFGKI
-67 LSAVL
+67 LSAML

-104 FFYVLYGLLAALTG
+104 FFYVLYGLLTALTG
-118 SVSMG
+118 SVRMG
-123 FKLATLVPM
+123 FRLATLVPM

-147 PIVPWDLLSLGTAVS
+147 PIVPWDLLSFGTAAS

-175 FYSILAFLW
+175 FYSVLAFIW
-184 MILISSKSTV
+184 MILLSSKSTV
-194 KLGRKKLRVISIAAY
+194 RLGRKKLRVISIAAY
-209 AVLMGLYVGEI
+209 AALMFLYVGEI

-264 GYSVEKVEELMQQVE
+264 GYSADKVEVLMKQVE
-279 ASAENET
+279 ADEQGEEDAKNEPET
-286 EAAGTEAAATQVGT
+286 DAQGETVQATQGETNATAGTEAPA
-300 DATAETE
+300 
-307 AAAVQDK
+307 
-314 KNAAGETKQTDAA
+314 
-327 QTETAAT
+327 
-334 TDQSETQQSGSGT
+334 SS
-347 SATAET
+347 
-353 TKSTTTGQYPNI
+353 GQYPNI
-365 VVIMD
+365 VVIMN

-400 GGEVYVS
+400 GGELYVS

-425 MGFLPKGSVP
+425 MGFLPKGSIP

-462 PYNRSGWDRDTVY
+462 PYNRTGWDRDTVY
-475 ENFGF
+475 EKFGF

-503 AFDKIKEQFSIKGDD
+503 AFDKIREQFSIKGDD

-551 NKTTS
+551 GKTTS

-578 NYFKEQEEPVI
+578 DYFKEQDEPVI

-601 ITNVIQRICGVT
+601 ITNVIQRICGAT
-613 ASDSLADLE
+613 TSDSFADLE
-622 QGYRVPFMMW
+622 QGYRVPFVMW

-660 PLTGYQTFLKNLME
+660 PLTGYQTFLKKLME

-686 ADGNFYNYEDDAYSE
+686 ADGNFYNYEDDAYSG
-701 ELNDYQMLQYNHL
+701 ELKDYQMLQYNHL
-714 VDKKHRDSTFFGS
+714 VDKKHRDDAFFGS

>member
-1 MKEKKSIFIWNRK
+1 MNKKKSIFIWNRK
-14 RAAAAIVV
+14 QAAAAIVAT
-22 IAAILILTAFTAYGS
+22 AAILILTAFTAYGS
-37 GADTL
+37 GMDTL
-42 GITLGVLLGIG
+42 GITLGVLLGIAAG
-53 AGVFVLLNIRLGKV
+53 AFVLLDIRFGKI
-67 LSAVL
+67 LSAML

-104 FFYVLYGLLAALTG
+104 FFYVLYGLLTALTG
-118 SVSMG
+118 SVRMG
-123 FKLATLVPM
+123 FRFATLVPM

-147 PIVPWDLLSLGTAVS
+147 PIVPWDLLSFGTAAS

-175 FYSILAFLW
+175 FYSVLAFIW
-184 MILISSKSTV
+184 MILLSSKSTV

-209 AVLMGLYVGEI
+209 AALMFLYVGEI

-264 GYSVEKVEELMQQVE
+264 GYSVDKVEALMKQVE
-279 ASAENET
+279 ADEQGEGDAKNEPET
-286 EAAGTEAAATQVGT
+286 DAQGETVQATQAET
-300 DATAETE
+300 NATAETE
-307 AAAVQDK
+307 APA
-314 KNAAGETKQTDAA
+314 
-327 QTETAAT
+327 
-334 TDQSETQQSGSGT
+334 SS
-347 SATAET
+347 
-353 TKSTTTGQYPNI
+353 GQYPNI
-365 VVIMD
+365 VVIMN

-400 GGEVYVS
+400 GGELYVS

-425 MGFLPKGSVP
+425 MGFLPKGSIP

-462 PYNRSGWDRDTVY
+462 PYNRTGWDRDTVY
-475 ENFGF
+475 EKFGF

-503 AFDKIKEQFSIKGDD
+503 AFDKIREQFSIKGDD

-551 NKTTS
+551 GKTTS

-578 NYFKEQEEPVI
+578 DYFKEQDEPVI

-601 ITNVIQRICGVT
+601 ITNVIQRICGAT
-613 ASDSLADLE
+613 TSDSLADLE
-622 QGYRVPFMMW
+622 QGYRVPFVMW

-660 PLTGYQTFLKNLME
+660 PLTGYQTFLKKLME

-686 ADGNFYNYEDDAYSE
+686 ADGNFYNYEDDAYSG
-701 ELNDYQMLQYNHL
+701 ELKDYQMLQYNHL
-714 VDKKHRDSTFFGS
+714 VDKKHRDDAFFGS

>member
-1 MKEKKSIFIWNRK
+1 MNKKKSIFIWNRK
-14 RAAAAIVV
+14 QAAAAIVAT
-22 IAAILILTAFTAYGS
+22 AAILILTAFTAYGS
-37 GADTL
+37 GMDTL
-42 GITLGVLLGIG
+42 GITLGVLLGIAAG
-53 AGVFVLLNIRLGKV
+53 AFVLLNIRFGKI
-67 LSAVL
+67 LSAML

-104 FFYVLYGLLAALTG
+104 FFYVLYGLLTALTG
-118 SVSMG
+118 SVRMG
-123 FKLATLVPM
+123 FRLATLVPM

-147 PIVPWDLLSLGTAVS
+147 PIVPWDLLSFGTAAS

-175 FYSILAFLW
+175 FYSVLAFIW
-184 MILISSKSTV
+184 MILLSSKSTV
-194 KLGRKKLRVISIAAY
+194 RLGRKKLRVISIAAY
-209 AVLMGLYVGEI
+209 AALMFLYVGEI

-264 GYSVEKVEELMQQVE
+264 GYSVDKVEALMKQVE
-279 ASAENET
+279 ENAKNEPET
-286 EAAGTEAAATQVGT
+286 DAQGETVQATQGETVQAT
-300 DATAETE
+300 QAETNATAETE
-307 AAAVQDK
+307 APA
-314 KNAAGETKQTDAA
+314 
-327 QTETAAT
+327 
-334 TDQSETQQSGSGT
+334 SS
-347 SATAET
+347 
-353 TKSTTTGQYPNI
+353 GQYPNI
-365 VVIMD
+365 VVIMN

-400 GGEVYVS
+400 GGELYVS

-425 MGFLPKGSVP
+425 MGFLPKGSIP

-462 PYNRSGWDRDTVY
+462 PYNRTGWDRDTVY
-475 ENFGF
+475 EKFGF

-485 KDSFS
+485 KDFFS

-503 AFDKIKEQFSIKGDD
+503 AFDKIREQFSIKGDD

-551 NKTTS
+551 GKTTS

-578 NYFKEQEEPVI
+578 DYFKEQDEPVI

-601 ITNVIQRICGVT
+601 ITNVIQRICGAT
-613 ASDSLADLE
+613 TSDSLADLE
-622 QGYRVPFMMW
+622 QGYRVPFVMW

-660 PLTGYQTFLKNLME
+660 PLTGYQTFLKKLME

-686 ADGNFYNYEDDAYSE
+686 ADGNFYNYEDDAYSG
-701 ELNDYQMLQYNHL
+701 ELKDYQMLQYNHL
-714 VDKKHRDSTFFGS
+714 VDKKHRDDAFFGS

>member
-1 MKEKKSIFIWNRK
+1 MNEKKSIFIWNRK
-14 RAAAAIVV
+14 QAAAAIVAT
-22 IAAILILTAFTAYGS
+22 AAILILTAFTAYGS
-37 GADTL
+37 GMDTL
-42 GITLGVLLGIG
+42 GITLGVLLGIAAG
-53 AGVFVLLNIRLGKV
+53 AFVLLNIRFGKI
-67 LSAVL
+67 LSAMM

-104 FFYVLYGLLAALTG
+104 FFYVLYGLLTALTG
-118 SVSMG
+118 SVRMG
-123 FKLATLVPM
+123 FRLATLVPM
-132 LFGLTNYFVVSFRGS
+132 FFGLTNYFVVSFRGS
-147 PIVPWDLLSLGTAVS
+147 PIVPWDLLSFGTAAS

-175 FYSILAFLW
+175 FYSVLAFIW
-184 MILISSKSTV
+184 MILLSSKSTV
-194 KLGRKKLRVISIAAY
+194 RLGRKKLRVISIAAY
-209 AVLMGLYVGEI
+209 AALMFLYVGEI

-264 GYSVEKVEELMQQVE
+264 GYSVDKVEALMKQVE
-279 ASAENET
+279 ENAKNEPET
-286 EAAGTEAAATQVGT
+286 DAQGETVQATQGETVQ
-300 DATAETE
+300 ATQAETNAAAETE
-307 AAAVQDK
+307 APA
-314 KNAAGETKQTDAA
+314 
-327 QTETAAT
+327 
-334 TDQSETQQSGSGT
+334 SS
-347 SATAET
+347 
-353 TKSTTTGQYPNI
+353 GQYPNI
-365 VVIMD
+365 VVIMN

-400 GGEVYVS
+400 GGELYVS

-425 MGFLPKGSVP
+425 MGFLPKGSIP

-462 PYNRSGWDRDTVY
+462 PYNRTGWDRDTVY
-475 ENFGF
+475 EKFGF

-503 AFDKIKEQFSIKGDD
+503 AFDKIREQFSIKGDD

-551 NKTTS
+551 GKTTS

-578 NYFKEQEEPVI
+578 DYFKEQDEPVI

-601 ITNVIQRICGVT
+601 ITNVIQRICGAT
-613 ASDSLADLE
+613 TSDSLADLE
-622 QGYRVPFMMW
+622 QGYRVPFVMW

-660 PLTGYQTFLKNLME
+660 PLTGYQTFLKKLME

-686 ADGNFYNYEDDAYSE
+686 ADGNFYNYEDDAYSG
-701 ELNDYQMLQYNHL
+701 ELKDYQMLQYNHL
-714 VDKKHRDSTFFGS
+714 VDKKHRDDEFFGS

>member
-1 MKEKKSIFIWNRK
+1 MNKKKSIFIWNRK
-14 RAAAAIVV
+14 QAAAAIVAT
-22 IAAILILTAFTAYGS
+22 AAILILTAFTAYGS
-37 GADTL
+37 GMDTL
-42 GITLGVLLGIG
+42 GITFGVLLGIAAG
-53 AGVFVLLNIRLGKV
+53 AFVLLNIRFGKI
-67 LSAVL
+67 LSAML

-104 FFYVLYGLLAALTG
+104 FFYVLYGLLTALTG
-118 SVSMG
+118 SVRMG
-123 FKLATLVPM
+123 FRLATLVPM

-147 PIVPWDLLSLGTAVS
+147 PIVPWDLLSFGTAAS

-175 FYSILAFLW
+175 FYSVLAFIW
-184 MILISSKSTV
+184 MILLSSKSTV
-194 KLGRKKLRVISIAAY
+194 RLGRKKLRVISIAAY
-209 AVLMGLYVGEI
+209 AALMFLYVGEI

-264 GYSVEKVEELMQQVE
+264 GYSVDKVEALMKQVE
-279 ASAENET
+279 ADEQGEEDAKNEPET
-286 EAAGTEAAATQVGT
+286 DAQGETVQATQAET
-300 DATAETE
+300 NATAETE
-307 AAAVQDK
+307 APA
-314 KNAAGETKQTDAA
+314 
-327 QTETAAT
+327 
-334 TDQSETQQSGSGT
+334 SS
-347 SATAET
+347 
-353 TKSTTTGQYPNI
+353 GQYPNI
-365 VVIMD
+365 VVIMN

-400 GGEVYVS
+400 GGELYVS

-425 MGFLPKGSVP
+425 MGFLPKGSIP

-462 PYNRSGWDRDTVY
+462 PYNRTGWDRDTVY
-475 ENFGF
+475 EKFGF

-503 AFDKIKEQFSIKGDD
+503 AFDKIREQFSIKGDD

-551 NKTTS
+551 GKTTS

-578 NYFKEQEEPVI
+578 DYFKEQDEPVI

-601 ITNVIQRICGVT
+601 ITNVIQRICGAT
-613 ASDSLADLE
+613 TSDSLADLE
-622 QGYRVPFMMW
+622 QGYRVPFVMW

-660 PLTGYQTFLKNLME
+660 PLTGYQTFLKKLME

-686 ADGNFYNYEDDAYSE
+686 ADGNFYNYEDDAYSG
-701 ELNDYQMLQYNHL
+701 ELKDYQMLQYNHL
-714 VDKKHRDSTFFGS
+714 VDKKHRDDAFFGS

>member
-1 MKEKKSIFIWNRK
+1 MSKKKSIFIWNRK
-14 RAAAAIVV
+14 QAAAAIVAT
-22 IAAILILTAFTAYGS
+22 AAILILTAFTAYGS
-37 GADTL
+37 GMDTL
-42 GITLGVLLGIG
+42 GITLGVLLGIAAG
-53 AGVFVLLNIRLGKV
+53 AFVLLNIRFGKI
-67 LSAVL
+67 LSAML

-104 FFYVLYGLLAALTG
+104 FFYVLYGLLTALTG
-118 SVSMG
+118 SVRMG
-123 FKLATLVPM
+123 FRLATLVPM

-147 PIVPWDLLSLGTAVS
+147 PIVPWDLLSFGTAAS

-175 FYSILAFLW
+175 FYSVLAFIW
-184 MILISSKSTV
+184 MILLSSKSTV
-194 KLGRKKLRVISIAAY
+194 RLGRKKLRVISIAAY
-209 AVLMGLYVGEI
+209 AALMFLYVGEI

-264 GYSVEKVEELMQQVE
+264 GYSVDKVEALMKQVE
-279 ASAENET
+279 ENAKNEPET
-286 EAAGTEAAATQVGT
+286 DAQGETVQATQGETVQAT
-300 DATAETE
+300 QAETNATAETE
-307 AAAVQDK
+307 APA
-314 KNAAGETKQTDAA
+314 
-327 QTETAAT
+327 
-334 TDQSETQQSGSGT
+334 SS
-347 SATAET
+347 
-353 TKSTTTGQYPNI
+353 GQYPNI
-365 VVIMD
+365 VVIMN

-400 GGEVYVS
+400 GGELYVS

-425 MGFLPKGSVP
+425 MGFLPKGSIP

-462 PYNRSGWDRDTVY
+462 PYSRTGWDRDTVY
-475 ENFGF
+475 EKFGF

-503 AFDKIKEQFSIKGDD
+503 AFDKIREQFSIKGND

-551 NKTTS
+551 GKTTS

-578 NYFKEQEEPVI
+578 DYFKEQDEPVI

-601 ITNVIQRICGVT
+601 ITNVIQRICGAT
-613 ASDSLADLE
+613 TSDSLADLE
-622 QGYRVPFMMW
+622 QGYRVPFVMW

-660 PLTGYQTFLKNLME
+660 PLTGYQTFLKKLME

-686 ADGNFYNYEDDAYSE
+686 ADGNFYNYEEDAYSG
-701 ELNDYQMLQYNHL
+701 ELKDYQMLQYNHL
-714 VDKKHRDSTFFGS
+714 VDKKHRDDAFFGS

>member
-1 MKEKKSIFIWNRK
+1 MNKKKSIFIWNRK
-14 RAAAAIVV
+14 QAAAAIVAT
-22 IAAILILTAFTAYGS
+22 AAILILTAFTAYGS
-37 GADTL
+37 GMDTL
-42 GITLGVLLGIG
+42 GITFGVLLGIAAG
-53 AGVFVLLNIRLGKV
+53 AFVLLNIRFGKI
-67 LSAVL
+67 LSAML

-104 FFYVLYGLLAALTG
+104 FFYVLYGLLTALTG
-118 SVSMG
+118 SVRMG
-123 FKLATLVPM
+123 FRLATLVPM

-147 PIVPWDLLSLGTAVS
+147 PIVPWDLLSFGTAAS

-175 FYSILAFLW
+175 FYSVLAFIW
-184 MILISSKSTV
+184 MILLSSKSTV
-194 KLGRKKLRVISIAAY
+194 RLGRKKLRVISIAAY
-209 AVLMGLYVGEI
+209 AALMFLYVGEI

-264 GYSVEKVEELMQQVE
+264 GYSVDKVEALMKQVE
-279 ASAENET
+279 ENAKNEPET
-286 EAAGTEAAATQVGT
+286 DAQGETVQATQGETVQAT
-300 DATAETE
+300 QAETNATAETE
-307 AAAVQDK
+307 APA
-314 KNAAGETKQTDAA
+314 
-327 QTETAAT
+327 
-334 TDQSETQQSGSGT
+334 SS
-347 SATAET
+347 
-353 TKSTTTGQYPNI
+353 GQYPNI
-365 VVIMD
+365 VVIMN

-400 GGEVYVS
+400 GGELYVS

-425 MGFLPKGSVP
+425 MGFLPKGSIP

-462 PYNRSGWDRDTVY
+462 PYNRTGWDRDTVY
-475 ENFGF
+475 EKFGF

-503 AFDKIKEQFSIKGDD
+503 AFDKIREQFSIKGDD

-551 NKTTS
+551 GKTTS

-578 NYFKEQEEPVI
+578 DYFKEQDEPVI

-601 ITNVIQRICGVT
+601 ITNVIQRICGAT
-613 ASDSLADLE
+613 TSDSLADLE
-622 QGYRVPFMMW
+622 QGYRVPFVMW

-660 PLTGYQTFLKNLME
+660 PLTGYQTFLKKLME

-686 ADGNFYNYEDDAYSE
+686 ADGNFYNYEDDAYSG
-701 ELNDYQMLQYNHL
+701 ELKDYQMLQYNHL
-714 VDKKHRDSTFFGS
+714 VDKKHRDDAFFGS

>member
-1 MKEKKSIFIWNRK
+1 MNKKKSIFIWNRK
-14 RAAAAIVV
+14 QAAAAIVAT
-22 IAAILILTAFTAYGS
+22 AAILILTAFTAYGS
-37 GADTL
+37 GMDTL
-42 GITLGVLLGIG
+42 GITLGVLLGIAAG
-53 AGVFVLLNIRLGKV
+53 AFVLLDIRFGKI
-67 LSAVL
+67 LSAML
-72 YLLLPLAVVCA
+72 YLMLPLAVVCA

-104 FFYVLYGLLAALTG
+104 FFYVLYGLLTALTG
-118 SVSMG
+118 SVRMG
-123 FKLATLVPM
+123 FRFATLVPM

-147 PIVPWDLLSLGTAVS
+147 PIVPWDLLSFGTAAS

-175 FYSILAFLW
+175 FYSVLAFIW
-184 MILISSKSTV
+184 MILLSSKSTV

-209 AVLMGLYVGEI
+209 AALMFLYVGEI

-264 GYSVEKVEELMQQVE
+264 GYSVDKVEALMKQVE
-279 ASAENET
+279 VDEQGEEDAKNEPET
-286 EAAGTEAAATQVGT
+286 DAQGETVQATQAKT
-300 DATAETE
+300 NATAETE
-307 AAAVQDK
+307 APAS
-314 KNAAGETKQTDAA
+314 
-327 QTETAAT
+327 
-334 TDQSETQQSGSGT
+334 SE
-347 SATAET
+347 
-353 TKSTTTGQYPNI
+353 QYPNI
-365 VVIMD
+365 VVIMN

-382 ATSEEVMPF
+382 VTSEEVMPF

-400 GGEVYVS
+400 GGELYVS

-425 MGFLPKGSVP
+425 MGFLPKGSIP

-462 PYNRSGWDRDTVY
+462 PYNRTGWDRDTVY
-475 ENFGF
+475 EKFGF

-503 AFDKIKEQFSIKGDD
+503 AFDKIREQFSIKGDD

-551 NKTTS
+551 GKTTS

-578 NYFKEQEEPVI
+578 DYFKEQDEPVI

-601 ITNVIQRICGVT
+601 ITNVIQRICGAT
-613 ASDSLADLE
+613 TSDSLADLE
-622 QGYRVPFMMW
+622 QGYRVPFVMW

-660 PLTGYQTFLKNLME
+660 PLTGYQTFLKKLME

-686 ADGNFYNYEDDAYSE
+686 ADGNFYNYEDDAYSG
-701 ELNDYQMLQYNHL
+701 ELKDYQMLQYNHL
-714 VDKKHRDSTFFGS
+714 VDKKHRDDTFFGS

>member
-1 MKEKKSIFIWNRK
+1 MNKKKSIFIWNK
-14 RAAAAIVV
+14 KQAAAAIVAT
-22 IAAILILTAFTAYGS
+22 AAILILTAFTAYGS
-37 GADTL
+37 GMDTL
-42 GITLGVLLGIG
+42 GITFGVLLGIAAG
-53 AGVFVLLNIRLGKV
+53 AFVLLNIRFGKI
-67 LSAVL
+67 LSAML

-104 FFYVLYGLLAALTG
+104 FFYVLYGLLTALTG
-118 SVSMG
+118 SVRMG
-123 FKLATLVPM
+123 FRLATLVPM

-147 PIVPWDLLSLGTAVS
+147 PIVPWDLLSFGTAAS

-175 FYSILAFLW
+175 FYSVLAFIW
-184 MILISSKSTV
+184 MILLSSKSTV
-194 KLGRKKLRVISIAAY
+194 RLGRKKLRVISIAAY
-209 AVLMGLYVGEI
+209 AALMFLYVGEI

-264 GYSVEKVEELMQQVE
+264 GYSVDKVDALMKQVE
-279 ASAENET
+279 ADEQGEEDAKNEPET
-286 EAAGTEAAATQVGT
+286 DAQGEIVQATQGETVQAT
-300 DATAETE
+300 QAETNATAETE
-307 AAAVQDK
+307 APA
-314 KNAAGETKQTDAA
+314 
-327 QTETAAT
+327 
-334 TDQSETQQSGSGT
+334 SS
-347 SATAET
+347 
-353 TKSTTTGQYPNI
+353 GQYPNI
-365 VVIMD
+365 VVIMN

-400 GGEVYVS
+400 GGELYVS

-425 MGFLPKGSVP
+425 MGFLPKGSIP

-462 PYNRSGWDRDTVY
+462 PYNRTGWDRDTVY
-475 ENFGF
+475 EKFGF

-503 AFDKIKEQFSIKGDD
+503 AFDKIREQFSIKGDD

-551 NKTTS
+551 GKTTS

-578 NYFKEQEEPVI
+578 DYFKEQDEPVI

-601 ITNVIQRICGVT
+601 ITNVIQRICGAT
-613 ASDSLADLE
+613 TSDSLADLE
-622 QGYRVPFMMW
+622 HGYRVPFVMW

-660 PLTGYQTFLKNLME
+660 PLTGYQTFLKKLME

-686 ADGNFYNYEDDAYSE
+686 ADGNFYNYEEDAYSG
-701 ELNDYQMLQYNHL
+701 ELKDYQMLQYNHL
-714 VDKKHRDSTFFGS
+714 VDKKHRDDAFFGS

>member
-1 MKEKKSIFIWNRK
+1 MNKKKSIFIWNRK
-14 RAAAAIVV
+14 QAAAAIVAT
-22 IAAILILTAFTAYGS
+22 AAILILTAFTAYGS
-37 GADTL
+37 GMDTL
-42 GITLGVLLGIG
+42 GITLGVLLGIAAG
-53 AGVFVLLNIRLGKV
+53 AFVLLNIRFGKI
-67 LSAVL
+67 LSAML

-104 FFYVLYGLLAALTG
+104 FFYVLYGLLTALTG
-118 SVSMG
+118 SVRMG
-123 FKLATLVPM
+123 FRLATLVPM

-147 PIVPWDLLSLGTAVS
+147 PIVPWDLLSFGTAAS

-175 FYSILAFLW
+175 FYSVLAFIW
-184 MILISSKSTV
+184 MILLSSKSTV
-194 KLGRKKLRVISIAAY
+194 RLGRKKLRVISIAAY
-209 AVLMGLYVGEI
+209 AALMFLYVGEI

-264 GYSVEKVEELMQQVE
+264 GYSVDKVEALMKQVE
-279 ASAENET
+279 ADEQGEGDAKNEPET
-286 EAAGTEAAATQVGT
+286 DAQGETVQATQAET
-300 DATAETE
+300 NATAETE
-307 AAAVQDK
+307 APA
-314 KNAAGETKQTDAA
+314 
-327 QTETAAT
+327 
-334 TDQSETQQSGSGT
+334 SS
-347 SATAET
+347 
-353 TKSTTTGQYPNI
+353 GQYPNI
-365 VVIMD
+365 VVIMN

-400 GGEVYVS
+400 GGELYVS

-425 MGFLPKGSVP
+425 MGFLPKGSIP

-462 PYNRSGWDRDTVY
+462 PYNRTGWDRDTVY
-475 ENFGF
+475 EKFGF

-503 AFDKIKEQFSIKGDD
+503 AFDKIREQFSIKGDD

-551 NKTTS
+551 GKTTS

-578 NYFKEQEEPVI
+578 DYFKEQDEPVI

-601 ITNVIQRICGVT
+601 ITNVIQRICGAT
-613 ASDSLADLE
+613 TSDSLADLE
-622 QGYRVPFMMW
+622 QGYRVPFVMW

-660 PLTGYQTFLKNLME
+660 PLTGYQTFLKKLME

-686 ADGNFYNYEDDAYSE
+686 ADGNFYNYEDDAYSG
-701 ELNDYQMLQYNHL
+701 ELKDYQMLQYNHL
-714 VDKKHRDSTFFGS
+714 VDKKHRDDAFFGS

>member
-1 MKEKKSIFIWNRK
+1 MNKKKSIFIWNRK
-14 RAAAAIVV
+14 QAAAAIVAT
-22 IAAILILTAFTAYGS
+22 AAILILTAFTAYGS
-37 GADTL
+37 GMDTL
-42 GITLGVLLGIG
+42 GITLGVLLGIAAG
-53 AGVFVLLNIRLGKV
+53 AFVLLNIRFGKI
-67 LSAVL
+67 LSAML

-104 FFYVLYGLLAALTG
+104 FFYVLYGLLTALTG
-118 SVSMG
+118 SVRMG
-123 FKLATLVPM
+123 FRLATLVPM

-147 PIVPWDLLSLGTAVS
+147 PIVPWDLLSFGTAAS

-175 FYSILAFLW
+175 FYSVLAFIW
-184 MILISSKSTV
+184 MILLSSKSTV
-194 KLGRKKLRVISIAAY
+194 RLGRKKLRVISIAAY
-209 AVLMGLYVGEI
+209 AALMFLYVGEI

-264 GYSVEKVEELMQQVE
+264 GYSVDKVEALMKQVE
-279 ASAENET
+279 ENAKNEPET
-286 EAAGTEAAATQVGT
+286 DAQGETVQATQGETVQAT
-300 DATAETE
+300 QAETNATAETE
-307 AAAVQDK
+307 APA
-314 KNAAGETKQTDAA
+314 
-327 QTETAAT
+327 
-334 TDQSETQQSGSGT
+334 SS
-347 SATAET
+347 
-353 TKSTTTGQYPNI
+353 GQYPNI
-365 VVIMD
+365 VVIMN

-400 GGEVYVS
+400 GGELYVS

-425 MGFLPKGSVP
+425 MGFLPKGSIP

-462 PYNRSGWDRDTVY
+462 PYNRTGWDRDTVY
-475 ENFGF
+475 EKFGF

-503 AFDKIKEQFSIKGDD
+503 AFDKIREQFSIKGDD

-551 NKTTS
+551 GKTTS

-578 NYFKEQEEPVI
+578 DYFKEQDEPVI

-601 ITNVIQRICGVT
+601 ITNVIQRICGAT
-613 ASDSLADLE
+613 TSDSLADLE
-622 QGYRVPFMMW
+622 QGYRVPFVMW

-660 PLTGYQTFLKNLME
+660 PLTGYQTFLKKLME

-701 ELNDYQMLQYNHL
+701 ELKDYQMLQYNHL
-714 VDKKHRDSTFFGS
+714 VDKKHRDDTFFGS

>member
-1 MKEKKSIFIWNRK
+1 MNKKKSIFIWNRK
-14 RAAAAIVV
+14 QAAAAIVAT
-22 IAAILILTAFTAYGS
+22 AAILILTAFTAYGS
-37 GADTL
+37 GMDTL
-42 GITLGVLLGIG
+42 GITLGVLLGIAAG
-53 AGVFVLLNIRLGKV
+53 AFVLLDIRFGKI
-67 LSAVL
+67 LSAML
-72 YLLLPLAVVCA
+72 YLMLPLAVVCA

-104 FFYVLYGLLAALTG
+104 FFYVLYGLLTALTG
-118 SVSMG
+118 SVRMG
-123 FKLATLVPM
+123 FRFATLVPM

-147 PIVPWDLLSLGTAVS
+147 PIVPWDLLSFGTAAS

-175 FYSILAFLW
+175 FYSVLAFIW
-184 MILISSKSTV
+184 MILLSSKSTV

-209 AVLMGLYVGEI
+209 AALMFLYVGEI

-264 GYSVEKVEELMQQVE
+264 GYSVDKVEALMKQVE
-279 ASAENET
+279 VDEQGEEDAKNEPET
-286 EAAGTEAAATQVGT
+286 DAQGETVQATQAKT
-300 DATAETE
+300 NATAETE
-307 AAAVQDK
+307 APA
-314 KNAAGETKQTDAA
+314 
-327 QTETAAT
+327 
-334 TDQSETQQSGSGT
+334 SS
-347 SATAET
+347 
-353 TKSTTTGQYPNI
+353 GQYPNI
-365 VVIMD
+365 VVIMN

-382 ATSEEVMPF
+382 VTSEEVMPF

-400 GGEVYVS
+400 GGELYVS

-425 MGFLPKGSVP
+425 MGFLPKGSIP

-462 PYNRSGWDRDTVY
+462 PYNRTGWDRDTVY
-475 ENFGF
+475 EKFGF

-503 AFDKIKEQFSIKGDD
+503 AFDKIREQFSIKGDD

-551 NKTTS
+551 GKTTS

-578 NYFKEQEEPVI
+578 DYFKEQDEPVI

-601 ITNVIQRICGVT
+601 ITNVIQRICGAT
-613 ASDSLADLE
+613 TSDSLADLE
-622 QGYRVPFMMW
+622 QGYRVPFVMW

-660 PLTGYQTFLKNLME
+660 PLTGYQTFLKKLME

-686 ADGNFYNYEDDAYSE
+686 ADGNFYNYEDDAYSG
-701 ELNDYQMLQYNHL
+701 ELKDYQMLQYNHL
-714 VDKKHRDSTFFGS
+714 VDKKHRDDTFFGS

>member
-1 MKEKKSIFIWNRK
+1 MNEKKSIFIWNRK
-14 RAAAAIVV
+14 QAAAAIVAT
-22 IAAILILTAFTAYGS
+22 AAILILTAFTAYGS
-37 GADTL
+37 GMDTL
-42 GITLGVLLGIG
+42 GITLGVLLGIAAG
-53 AGVFVLLNIRLGKV
+53 AFVLLNIRFGKI
-67 LSAVL
+67 LSAMM

-104 FFYVLYGLLAALTG
+104 FFYVLYGLLTALTG
-118 SVSMG
+118 SVRMG
-123 FKLATLVPM
+123 FRLATLVPM

-147 PIVPWDLLSLGTAVS
+147 PIVPWDLLSFGTAAS

-175 FYSILAFLW
+175 FYSVLAFIW
-184 MILISSKSTV
+184 MILLSSKSTV
-194 KLGRKKLRVISIAAY
+194 RLGRKKLRVISIAAY
-209 AVLMGLYVGEI
+209 AALMFLYVGEI

-264 GYSVEKVEELMQQVE
+264 GYSVDKVEALMKQVE
-279 ASAENET
+279 ADEQGEEDTKNEPET
-286 EAAGTEAAATQVGT
+286 DAQGETVQATQGETVQAT
-300 DATAETE
+300 QAETNATAETE
-307 AAAVQDK
+307 APA
-314 KNAAGETKQTDAA
+314 
-327 QTETAAT
+327 
-334 TDQSETQQSGSGT
+334 SS
-347 SATAET
+347 
-353 TKSTTTGQYPNI
+353 GQYPNI
-365 VVIMD
+365 VVIMN

-400 GGEVYVS
+400 GGELYVS

-425 MGFLPKGSVP
+425 MGFLPKGSIP

-462 PYNRSGWDRDTVY
+462 PYNRTGWDRDTVY
-475 ENFGF
+475 EKFGF

-503 AFDKIKEQFSIKGDD
+503 AFDKIREQFSIKGDD

-551 NKTTS
+551 GKTTS

-578 NYFKEQEEPVI
+578 DYFKEQDEPVI

-601 ITNVIQRICGVT
+601 ITNVIQRICGAT
-613 ASDSLADLE
+613 TSDSLADLE
-622 QGYRVPFMMW
+622 QGYRVPFVMW

-660 PLTGYQTFLKNLME
+660 PLTGYQTFLKKLME

-701 ELNDYQMLQYNHL
+701 ELKDYQMLQYNHL
-714 VDKKHRDSTFFGS
+714 VDKKHRDDTFFGS

>member
-1 MKEKKSIFIWNRK
+1 MNKKKSIFIWNRK
-14 RAAAAIVV
+14 QAAAAIVAT
-22 IAAILILTAFTAYGS
+22 AAILILTAFTAYGS
-37 GADTL
+37 GMDTL
-42 GITLGVLLGIG
+42 GITLGMLLGIAAG
-53 AGVFVLLNIRLGKV
+53 AFVLLNIRFGKI
-67 LSAVL
+67 LSAML
-72 YLLLPLAVVCA
+72 YLVLPLAVVCA

-104 FFYVLYGLLAALTG
+104 FFYVLYGLLTALTG
-118 SVSMG
+118 SVRMG
-123 FKLATLVPM
+123 FRLATLVPM

-147 PIVPWDLLSLGTAVS
+147 PIVPWDLLSFGTAAS

-175 FYSILAFLW
+175 FYSVLAFIW
-184 MILISSKSTV
+184 MILLSSKSTV
-194 KLGRKKLRVISIAAY
+194 RLGRKKLRVISIAAY
-209 AVLMGLYVGEI
+209 AALMFLYVGEI

-264 GYSVEKVEELMQQVE
+264 GYSVDKVEALMKQVE
-279 ASAENET
+279 ADEQDEEDAKNEPET
-286 EAAGTEAAATQVGT
+286 DAQGETVQATQGET
-300 DATAETE
+300 NATAETE
-307 AAAVQDK
+307 APA
-314 KNAAGETKQTDAA
+314 
-327 QTETAAT
+327 
-334 TDQSETQQSGSGT
+334 SS
-347 SATAET
+347 
-353 TKSTTTGQYPNI
+353 GQYPNI
-365 VVIMD
+365 VVIMN

-400 GGEVYVS
+400 GGELYVS

-425 MGFLPKGSVP
+425 MGFLPKGSIP

-462 PYNRSGWDRDTVY
+462 PYNRTGWDRDTVY
-475 ENFGF
+475 EKFGF

-503 AFDKIKEQFSIKGDD
+503 AFDKIREQFSIKGDD

-551 NKTTS
+551 SKTTS

-578 NYFKEQEEPVI
+578 DYFKEQDEPVI

-601 ITNVIQRICGVT
+601 ITNVIQRICGAT
-613 ASDSLADLE
+613 TSDSLADLE
-622 QGYRVPFMMW
+622 QGYRVPFVMW

-660 PLTGYQTFLKNLME
+660 PLTGYQTFLKKLME

-686 ADGNFYNYEDDAYSE
+686 ADGNFYNYEDDAYSG
-701 ELNDYQMLQYNHL
+701 ELKDYQMLQYNHL
-714 VDKKHRDSTFFGS
+714 VDKKHRDDAFFGS

>member
-1 MKEKKSIFIWNRK
+1 MNKKKSIFIWNRK
-14 RAAAAIVV
+14 QAAAAIVAT
-22 IAAILILTAFTAYGS
+22 AAILILTAFTAYGS
-37 GADTL
+37 GKDTL
-42 GITLGVLLGIG
+42 GITLGVLLGIAAG
-53 AGVFVLLNIRLGKV
+53 AFVLLDIRFGKI
-67 LSAVL
+67 LSAML

-104 FFYVLYGLLAALTG
+104 FFYVLYGLLTALTG
-118 SVSMG
+118 SVRMG
-123 FKLATLVPM
+123 FRLATLVPM

-147 PIVPWDLLSLGTAVS
+147 PIVPWDLLSFGTAAS

-175 FYSILAFLW
+175 FYSVLAFIW
-184 MILISSKSTV
+184 MILLSSKSTV
-194 KLGRKKLRVISIAAY
+194 RLGRKKLRVISIAAY
-209 AVLMGLYVGEI
+209 AALMFLYVGEI

-264 GYSVEKVEELMQQVE
+264 GYSVDKVEALMKQVE
-279 ASAENET
+279 ADEQGEEDAKNEPET
-286 EAAGTEAAATQVGT
+286 DAQGETVQATQGETVQATQGET
-300 DATAETE
+300 NATAETE
-307 AAAVQDK
+307 APA
-314 KNAAGETKQTDAA
+314 
-327 QTETAAT
+327 
-334 TDQSETQQSGSGT
+334 SS
-347 SATAET
+347 
-353 TKSTTTGQYPNI
+353 GQYPNI
-365 VVIMD
+365 VVIMN

-400 GGEVYVS
+400 GGELYVS

-425 MGFLPKGSVP
+425 MGFLPKGSIP

-440 NDETPSLASYLK
+440 NDETPSLAGYLK

-462 PYNRSGWDRDTVY
+462 PYNRTGWDRDTVY
-475 ENFGF
+475 EKFGF

-503 AFDKIKEQFSIKGDD
+503 AFDKIREQFSIKGND

-551 NKTTS
+551 GKTTS

-578 NYFKEQEEPVI
+578 DYFKEQDEPVI

-601 ITNVIQRICGVT
+601 ITNVIQRICGAT
-613 ASDSLADLE
+613 TSDSLADLE
-622 QGYRVPFMMW
+622 QGYRVPFVMW

-660 PLTGYQTFLKNLME
+660 PLTGYQTFLKKLME

-686 ADGNFYNYEDDAYSE
+686 ADGNFYNYEDDAYSG
-701 ELNDYQMLQYNHL
+701 ELKDYQMLQYNHL
-714 VDKKHRDSTFFGS
+714 VDKKHRDDAFFGS